1 MIQYLKHKKLINFL
15 IYSSKIFVIH
25 GIILLNK
32 YKFVTSNKILT
43 LFKRKLKLKKVGLL
57 GILDPLATGILPMVI
72 GEATKYITYIE
83 NNKKSYIVKCKL
95 GVFSECGDFESEPIE
110 YNDEKSAI
118 YNLQEQTIKNTLAK
132 FIGEYMQVP
141 PMFSSTKHNG
151 KPLYTYARQNI
162 EIDRKQKK
170 RHIYEMNFI
179 SLKSEILEFSV
190 VCSSGTYIRTL
201 VQDISKQWNL
211 HSCLYTLHRS
221 KVEPFEDSPNITL
234 DNLTLQNFNE
244 YVITIPDMLSKL
256 PKLLCSENEIN
267 KLYNGLYI
275 EKNTSTPAQALHRI
289 TSKDNTFHG
298 IGIFKGNCLY
308 PKRLMK
314 R

>member
-1 MIQYLKHKKLINFL
+1 MIN
-15 IYSSKIFVIH
+15 

-32 YKFVTSNKILT
+32 YKFVTSNKVLT

-57 GILDPLATGILPMVI
+57 GILDPLATGVLPIII
-72 GEATKYITYIE
+72 GEATKFINYIE
-83 NNKKSYIVKCKL
+83 NNKKSYIVRCKL
-95 GVFSECGDFESEPIE
+95 GVFSECGDFESEPIK
-110 YNDEKSAI
+110 YDDEKSTI
-118 YNLQEQTIKNTLAK
+118 STLQEQTIKNTLAK

-162 EIDRKQKK
+162 EIDREPKK
-170 RHIYEMNFI
+170 RHIYEINYI
-179 SLKSEILEFSV
+179 SLKSDILEFSV

-201 VQDISKQWNL
+201 VQDISKEWDL
-211 HSCLYTLHRS
+211 HSCLYSLHRS
-221 KVEPFEDSPNITL
+221 KVEPFEDYVNVTL
-234 DNLTLQNFNE
+234 DNLTIENFNE

-256 PKLLCSENEIN
+256 PKLFCSEEEIN

-275 EKNTSTPAQALHRI
+275 VKYSSTTSQALYRI
-289 TSKDNTFHG
+289 TSSDNTFHG
-298 IGIFKGNCLY
+298 IGIFKENCLY

-314 R
+314 RWYLVCNSTGTW

>member
-1 MIQYLKHKKLINFL
+1 VIN
-15 IYSSKIFVIH
+15 

-43 LFKRKLKLKKVGLL
+43 LFKRKLKLKKAGLL
-57 GILDPLATGILPMVI
+57 GILDPLATGALPIVI

-83 NNKKSYIVKCKL
+83 NNKKSYDIKCKL
-95 GVFSECGDFESEPIE
+95 GVFSECGDFESEPTE
-110 YNDEKSAI
+110 YNDEKSTI
-118 YNLQEQTIKNTLAK
+118 KNLQEQTIIETLTS

-162 EIDRKQKK
+162 EIERAPKK
-170 RHIYEMNFI
+170 RQIYEINFI
-179 SLKSEILEFSV
+179 SLKSDILEFSV

-201 VQDISKQWNL
+201 VQDISKKWGL
-211 HSCLYTLHRS
+211 HSCLYSLHRS
-221 KVEPFEDSPNITL
+221 KVEPFEDFKNVTL
-234 DNLTLQNFNE
+234 ENLSVENFNE
-244 YVITIPDMLSKL
+244 YLITIPDMLSKL
-256 PKLLCSENEIN
+256 PKLLCSKEEIN
-267 KLYNGLYI
+267 KLYNGLFI
-275 EKNTSTPAQALHRI
+275 EKNICTTLHSLHRI
-289 TSKDNTFHG
+289 TSEDNTFHG
-298 IGIFKGNCLY
+298 IGFFKENCLY

>member
-1 MIQYLKHKKLINFL
+1 VIN
-15 IYSSKIFVIH
+15 

-43 LFKRKLKLKKVGLL
+43 LFKRKLNLKKVGLL
-57 GILDPLATGILPMVI
+57 GILDPLATGILPIII

-95 GVFSECGDFESEPIE
+95 GVFSKCGDFESEPIE
-110 YNDEKSAI
+110 YSDEKLI
-118 YNLQEQTIKNTLAK
+118 INNLKEKTIKETLSK
-132 FIGEYMQVP
+132 FLGEYMQVP

-162 EIDRKQKK
+162 EIMREPKK
-170 RHIYEMNFI
+170 RNIYEINFI
-179 SLKSEILEFSV
+179 SLKSDILEFSV

-201 VQDISKQWNL
+201 VQDIAKEWNL
-211 HSCLYTLHRS
+211 HSCLYALHRS
-221 KVEPFEDSPNITL
+221 QVEPFENFSNVTL
-234 DNLTLQNFNE
+234 DHLTIGNLYE
-244 YVITIPDMLSKL
+244 YVITIPNMLSKL
-256 PKLLCSENEIN
+256 PKILCSEEEIN
-267 KLYNGLYI
+267 KLYNGLSI
-275 EKNTSTPAQALHRI
+275 VKNENRTLQSFHRI
-289 TSKDNTFHG
+289 TSKDDTFHG
-298 IGIFKGNCLY
+298 IGFFKENCLY